1 MSINTF
7 AELKTAIANFLARDD
22 LTNRIP
28 EFIELAEGRINRELE
43 TREQEKRATA
53 TLSSGNEYVSLP
65 ADLRQIRSVKLNQT
79 PIVTLTYLSPDQLD
93 QEYSSD
99 GSGTPASYSIV
110 GQEIKIR
117 PKPDSTMTAEIIYI
131 GNVDALSDANTSTTL
146 LIRSPD
152 VYLFG
157 ALHFAY
163 DYLLDTANAQLYN
176 QKFNNALESVRYDE
190 QRSTYSQGRLQMR
203 SDYQR
208 QISLR

>member
-22 LTNRIP
+22 LTDRIP

-110 GQEIKIR
+110 GQEMKIR

-131 GNVDALSDANTSTTL
+131 GNVDYITL
-146 LIRSPD
+146 RRD
-152 VYLFG
+152 
-157 ALHFAY
+157 
-163 DYLLDTANAQLYN
+163 
-176 QKFNNALESVRYDE
+176 
-190 QRSTYSQGRLQMR
+190 
-203 SDYQR
+203 
-208 QISLR
+208 